1 MAVDLSRE
9 RERAHAYLDQLP
21 AAQLTAV
28 RRLLESM
35 VDPLSR
41 ALANAPPDDEEIA
54 AEEAESIKRSRDWFQ
69 HNQGTSFDDFVAEL
83 GFTMDD
89 IRNHKEPD

>member
-1 MAVDLSRE
+1 MALDLSRE

-21 AAQLTAV
+21 AAQLSAV

-41 ALANAPPDDEEIA
+41 ALANAPPEDEEIA
-54 AEEAESIKRSRDWFQ
+54 TEETESINRSRHWFQ
-69 HNQGTSFDDFVAEL
+69 HNEGTSFEDVAVEL